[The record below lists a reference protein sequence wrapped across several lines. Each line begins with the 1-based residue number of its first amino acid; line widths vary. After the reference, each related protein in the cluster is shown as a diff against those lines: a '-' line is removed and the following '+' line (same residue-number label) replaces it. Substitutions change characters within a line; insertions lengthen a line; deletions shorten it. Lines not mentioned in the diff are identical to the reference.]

1 MKKTLPIFLATIAD
15 LQDGIWDVSL
25 VDQPATEKLFTC
37 FSEQEPVKLEFK
49 TNEEL
54 HWVSGPVML
63 PDTPIYRRNPD
74 GFEYYIMYN
83 KETIR
88 QMAEKLMKDGLQNVV
103 TRNHDE
109 QAVEGVSM
117 VELFIKDSTKGIDP
131 SYTDVPDGTL
141 MASYKVE
148 NPEVWEQIKSGE
160 FLGFSLSGYFTA
172 QATGESKQLEYSSNH
187 DRDLDKIID
196 LLQDIKQYIVQVAK
210 R

>member
-1 MKKTLPIFLATIAD
+1 MKKILPLYLATIVD
-15 LQDGIWDVSL
+15 PVDGIWDVSL
-25 VDQPATEKLFTC
+25 VDQPAIEKAFTC

-63 PDTPIYRRNPD
+63 PDTPIYRRTDD
-74 GFEYYIMYN
+74 GFEYYIMYS

-103 TRNHDE
+103 TRMHDNSP
-109 QAVEGVSM
+109 VEGISL

-148 NPEVWEQIKSGE
+148 NPGVWEQIKKGE
-160 FLGFSLSGYFTA
+160 FQGFSLTGYFSVEP
-172 QATGESKQLEYSSNH
+172 TGTEVEMSSNTS
-187 DRDLDKIID
+187 RDLDKIID
-196 LLQDIKQYIVQVAK
+196 ILGEIARELKLNLK
-210 R
+210 